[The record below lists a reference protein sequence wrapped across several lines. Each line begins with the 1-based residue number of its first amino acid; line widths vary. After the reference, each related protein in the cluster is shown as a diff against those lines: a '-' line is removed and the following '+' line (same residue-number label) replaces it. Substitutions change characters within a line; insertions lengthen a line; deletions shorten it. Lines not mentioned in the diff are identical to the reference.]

1 MCFFKD
7 FLCASYCMT
16 TSSLRQSQSLVCL
29 FWCWN
34 IAYALD
40 PFKVNEFPDQ
50 CTDLLV
56 DMSSLPLCAC
66 AGLWIDAQEVPI
78 KKKAEKKVISFFQV
92 G

>member
-1 MCFFKD
+1 
-7 FLCASYCMT
+7 MT
-16 TSSLRQSQSLVCL
+16 TSSLRQSQSLFCP

-50 CTDLLV
+50 CTDLCTVYRQV

-78 KKKAEKKVISFFQV
+78 NKKAEKKVISFFQV